1 MATTGRAGSGCASGP
16 RDVRPL
22 GAPRVRDVRGLVVGG
37 RAGRVRGRVG
47 GGHGEARSTVGEF
60 SSKHENDARRTTT
73 NALVLARSTLKRR
86 IRYIVDLYATREKTN
101 PRLDSTFVMTWRT
114 TRRTT
119 HGTCTASHAQQ
130 RDGAFERRLEV
141 RRVRADP
148 LDGDAE
154 FSRRRSAA
162 SEIRLRRQIFSQT
175 VCQVQGLKPL
185 EHARRFE
192 RFERDAFALAFHPIA
207 RVAQIILA
215 RARSA
220 ATASRVAVV
229 SSSATFFCSAKSAA
243 DALVAKSQP

>member
-1 MATTGRAGSGCASGP
+1 MR
-16 RDVRPL
+16 
-22 GAPRVRDVRGLVVGG
+22 GG
-37 RAGRVRGRVG
+37 R
-47 GGHGEARSTVGEF
+47 
-60 SSKHENDARRTTT
+60 RRT
-73 NALVLARSTLKRR
+73 RSSSCGDSQRR
-86 IRYIVDLYATREKTN
+86 IRYIDLYAIRSKKQTQ
-101 PRLDSTFVMTWRT
+101 DSFYFRNNTWRT

-119 HGTCTASHAQQ
+119 HDTCTASHAQQ

-154 FSRRRSAA
+154 FFPTPIGGV
-162 SEIRLRRQIFSQT
+162 EIRLRRQIFSQT

-215 RARSA
+215 RA
-220 ATASRVAVV
+220 
-229 SSSATFFCSAKSAA
+229 
-243 DALVAKSQP
+243 